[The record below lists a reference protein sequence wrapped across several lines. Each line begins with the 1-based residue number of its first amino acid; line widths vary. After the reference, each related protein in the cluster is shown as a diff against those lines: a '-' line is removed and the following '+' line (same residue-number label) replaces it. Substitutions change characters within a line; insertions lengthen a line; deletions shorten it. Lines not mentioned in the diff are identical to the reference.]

1 MPDPTTIGL
10 GSEPS
15 LSAFDPFFFATMVDD
30 MSPVPNYFE
39 NKNQTTS
46 RMICTV
52 ARKSGHK
59 FFFLPKNQFSTY
71 FDLKHH
77 RNRDKLIYGLKKPK
91 KTIPKTKINP
101 NSDLF
106 FHEL

>member
-10 GSEPS
+10 GNEPS

-30 MSPVPNYFE
+30 MSSAPNYFE

-59 FFFLPKNQFSTY
+59 FFFY
-71 FDLKHH
+71 LKISFQPI
-77 RNRDKLIYGLKKPK
+77 L
-91 KTIPKTKINP
+91 T
-101 NSDLF
+101 
-106 FHEL
+106 

>member
-1 MPDPTTIGL
+1 
-10 GSEPS
+10 
-15 LSAFDPFFFATMVDD
+15 MVDD
-30 MSPVPNYFE
+30 MSSAPNYFE

-59 FFFLPKNQFSTY
+59 FFLPKNQFSTY